1 MIHIVLVDDQTLVRS
16 GIRGLLDLTRDIR
29 VIAEAATGE
38 EAVAAIA
45 AARPDVVL
53 LDIRMP
59 DRSGIEVLRALA
71 EKGPVP
77 PTILLTTF
85 DDDAALLE
93 GLRAG
98 AKGFLLKDISLE
110 RLADAI
116 RTVDSGS
123 TLYLPAITERL
134 LRGLHASTPA
144 FHRFERPEPLTARET
159 EVLRL
164 VAGGFSNR
172 EIADA
177 LVTSEGTIKNH
188 VSNILS
194 KLGVRDRVRA
204 VLRGLELGY
213 VQALSDRGRERRLAE
228 SHVRAG

>member
-1 MIHIVLVDDQTLVRS
+1 MIQIVLVDDQTLVRS
-16 GIRGLLDLTRDIR
+16 GIRGLLNLTGDIR
-29 VIAEAATGE
+29 VTAEAAGGE
-38 EAVAAIA
+38 EAPAVII

-59 DRSGIEVLRALA
+59 DRSGIDVLRELG
-71 EKGPVP
+71 EQGQPP

-85 DDDAALLE
+85 DDDIALLE
-93 GLRAG
+93 GIRAG
-98 AKGFLLKDISLE
+98 ARGFLLKDISLE

-116 RTVDSGS
+116 RTVATGA

-134 LRGLHASTPA
+134 MRGLQESTRGFPSLD
-144 FHRFERPEPLTARET
+144 RPEALTARET

-164 VAGGFSNR
+164 LAGGFSNR

-213 VQALSDRGRERRLAE
+213 IYEPPVAAASGNAQ
-228 SHVRAG
+228 